1 MSSKD
6 IDDNEAWH
14 SKEIQNDLLIR
25 SLNFHGQQLTSII
38 KDEPIFRE
46 LDLKNVDYHL
56 YQARYSELKM
66 DERAFRLDL
75 HRFIAGNINQLF
87 KDDKHKL
94 KKLNYEESNQHSDDQ
109 LQTKDKREKLSANM
123 PPYEVFA
130 ARYIDP
136 EDRLRHLFEILEVND
151 VLFCKVTALNSSG
164 LLLNACSFAG
174 INLSTP
180 LNKKDKTK
188 LRYIEDLK
196 VKCFCPA
203 DELVGTH
210 ETLEKGRVR
219 SYQTGDFVRV
229 VILEVKRDAQRLLVS
244 MKCSSLL
251 EPDLAEQRC
260 RNLGIHLGL
269 ISNGVMDL
277 PSTFTKS
284 ILARDK
290 DIQYES
296 LLKNSEGFRNPT
308 NVEFLAQE
316 MGLSNVSGDSTLMS
330 TIVPCS
336 KDSYAKQLRKKQNAS
351 ASYRHVSNGVK
362 HFKAGETSEA
372 FQCLNAALRIDEENV
387 EGYVARGALYAN
399 NGSLSKAIEDFET
412 ALKLNKDHK
421 NAVKYLH
428 ETLLAL
434 GQNYEN
440 ENNVV
445 RANETYHKLLT
456 RDPDNSKAREK
467 LYFLMLNS
475 GKGSEREKNFE
486 EAIEYYSKAM
496 ETDTRDKEAKCRL
509 LSLKLRYKGTNIEQR
524 IHEIL
529 QR

>member
-1 MSSKD
+1 
-6 IDDNEAWH
+6 
-14 SKEIQNDLLIR
+14 
-25 SLNFHGQQLTSII
+25 
-38 KDEPIFRE
+38 
-46 LDLKNVDYHL
+46 
-56 YQARYSELKM
+56 
-66 DERAFRLDL
+66 
-75 HRFIAGNINQLF
+75 
-87 KDDKHKL
+87 
-94 KKLNYEESNQHSDDQ
+94 
-109 LQTKDKREKLSANM
+109 
-123 PPYEVFA
+123 
-130 ARYIDP
+130 
-136 EDRLRHLFEILEVND
+136 
-151 VLFCKVTALNSSG
+151 
-164 LLLNACSFAG
+164 
-174 INLSTP
+174 
-180 LNKKDKTK
+180 
-188 LRYIEDLK
+188 
-196 VKCFCPA
+196 
-203 DELVGTH
+203 
-210 ETLEKGRVR
+210 
-219 SYQTGDFVRV
+219 
-229 VILEVKRDAQRLLVS
+229 
-244 MKCSSLL
+244 
-251 EPDLAEQRC
+251 
-260 RNLGIHLGL
+260 
-269 ISNGVMDL
+269 
-277 PSTFTKS
+277 
-284 ILARDK
+284 
-290 DIQYES
+290 
-296 LLKNSEGFRNPT
+296 
-308 NVEFLAQE
+308 

-336 KDSYAKQLRKKQNAS
+336 KNSYAKQLRKKQNAS

-475 GKGSEREKNFE
+475 GKGSEKEKNFE
-486 EAIEYYSKAM
+486 EAIKYYSKAM

-529 QR
+529 QRFESDNKDKKHHNKSSTRYKSNSATSIENTNMKEKKIELCDKKMFIEKNVKDGLREDSFLKQYD